1 MVIIVLP
8 QNIWSTPWES
18 TMPTA
23 FARAEFSLSTAPAT
37 LPSLV
42 SRSVMVLPGLNLLR
56 LSCAVGRTVN
66 CVPLNTVMLLGAL
79 GEGSQAS

>member
-23 FARAEFSLSTAPAT
+23 FARAELSPSTAPAT

-56 LSCAVGRTVN
+56 LSCAVGRTVTAFHSA
-66 CVPLNTVMLLGAL
+66 P
-79 GEGSQAS
+79 

>member
-1 MVIIVLP
+1 MMLLP
-8 QNIWSTPWES
+8 QNIWSLPLES
-18 TMPTA
+18 TTPTA

-56 LSCAVGRTVN
+56 LSCAVGRIVS
-66 CVPLNTVMLLGAL
+66 CVPFSTVMLLGAL